1 MSIEVPTRFR
11 LSDEVSERDWGDVDK
26 SRIWRLL
33 KQGLQEGAEGAAA
46 AVREVYAVVKAE
58 VNADLTQADC
68 WGPHHEVRDDGTV
81 VLNRR
86 GLFAAAA
93 ALAGARAEPDLTPE
107 QKAKARAHLRRHY
120 RQLELEPP
128 EALAEQA
135 PALYGAVGRIRGE
148 ISAAEQLD
156 QLPLSQ
162 EARESARKLMAGDND
177 PCLVAVEIEEGEGN
191 AGYYT
196 AEAIAALVREVNT
209 RLPMGYLGHQR
220 TEDLPYEFP
229 DPVTHWLGAELV
241 SRGGKAVARIYG
253 LIDPGAPELK
263 RWVRADRIRNVSIFG
278 TPIYESASSNRVVD
292 YELLSIDWTPRDRA
306 GMTTRVVW
314 ASEMAGNTERRDDGV
329 TVQEAIGH
337 LKEALA
343 KKQTTVAHVVGEL
356 GLKFEDVA
364 REIGG
369 ELWANAQKAQEETK
383 RLTALVGEIRKALGI
398 DEQADVVVAARAAR
412 EAQEAK
418 RRDDHER
425 LVSKVIGEM
434 VKPEK
439 AHGLV
444 RKLLRVEVG
453 ADEPTIRKAV
463 GEILEDPAVKPLL
476 AELRVEVV
484 PQPVDASRKVG
495 EGLLTVEYVPL

>member
-1 MSIEVPTRFR
+1 MPTRFSI
-11 LSDEVSERDWGDVDK
+11 SDEVSERDWGDVDK

-33 KQGLQEGAEGAAA
+33 KQGLEEGIEGAAV

-58 VNADLTQADC
+58 INADLTQADC
-68 WGPHHEVRDDGTV
+68 WGPHHEIRDDGTV

-128 EALAEQA
+128 EALAEQM

-156 QLPLSQ
+156 KLPISQ

-196 AEAIAALVREVNT
+196 ADAIAALVREVNA

-229 DPVTHWLGAELV
+229 DPVTHWLGAELIT
-241 SRGGKAVARIYG
+241 RDGKAVARIYG
-253 LIDPGAPELK
+253 LIDPSAPELK

-314 ASEMAGNTERRDDGV
+314 ATEMKREKEVHSDV
-329 TVQEAIGH
+329 TLSEAIQH
-337 LKEALA
+337 VKSALSRKE
-343 KKQTTVAHVVGEL
+343 TTAAHVLGEL

-369 ELWANAQKAQEETK
+369 ELWANAQKAQEEVK
-383 RLTALVGEIRKALGI
+383 KLSSLVGEIRKALGI
-398 DEQADVVVAARAAR
+398 DEAADVVAAAKTAW

-444 RKLLRVEVG
+444 RRLLRVDVG
-453 ADEPTIRKAV
+453 ADEATIRKAV

-495 EGLLTVEYVPL
+495 EELLTVEYVQL